1 MASPH
6 RLQGTSASG
15 WGAVGQPSESMTL
28 VSVGVWDLPARGALA
43 VNLSRFIKR
52 KERGERTVNSQTD
65 AGAREIG
72 VDTENLYLEEV
83 FTDLGAGT
91 IRRLTPV
98 KTDGSAD
105 VGRDILFM
113 GQAQV
118 MSAMGPLPLQFE
130 LAGPDLESAIA
141 SFPTAAE
148 AAVKKMVEDRRAP
161 TPAGFADRGA
171 GGWWRR
177 LAAQHERWRRYSTA
191 SPFRAAHLLA
201 ERCESLSGNEAF
213 MFQPGVERP
222 GGA

>member
-1 MASPH
+1 M
-6 RLQGTSASG
+6 
-15 WGAVGQPSESMTL
+15 
-28 VSVGVWDLPARGALA
+28 
-43 VNLSRFIKR
+43 
-52 KERGERTVNSQTD
+52 NSQTD

-130 LAGPDLESAIA
+130 LAGPDLESAIE
-141 SFPTAAE
+141 SFPVAAE
-148 AAVKKMVEDRRAP
+148 EAVKKMVEEIKELQRQQASQIVVP
-161 TPAGFADRGA
+161 GA
-171 GGWWRR
+171 GG
-177 LAAQHERWRRYSTA
+177 
-191 SPFRAAHLLA
+191 
-201 ERCESLSGNEAF
+201 
-213 MFQPGVERP
+213 
-222 GGA
+222 GGLPPNMGGGGGIQLR

>member
-1 MASPH
+1 M
-6 RLQGTSASG
+6 
-15 WGAVGQPSESMTL
+15 
-28 VSVGVWDLPARGALA
+28 
-43 VNLSRFIKR
+43 
-52 KERGERTVNSQTD
+52 NSQTD

-118 MSAMGPLPLQFE
+118 MSAMGPLPCSSSWQVRIWNLPSQAFQWR
-130 LAGPDLESAIA
+130 PKQRSKRWWKRSKSSNA
-141 SFPTAAE
+141 SRLRRSWCRGLVE
-148 AAVKKMVEDRRAP
+148 AACR
-161 TPAGFADRGA
+161 
-171 GGWWRR
+171 
-177 LAAQHERWRRYSTA
+177 QHGRWRRYSTA
-191 SPFRAAHLLA
+191 QALSGSPFACRALRIA
-201 ERCESLSGNEAF
+201 SGNEAF